1 MNNHEESKFEV
12 GRTYWTRSAGD
23 SNCVWHF
30 RVTKRTKCFVTG
42 EHSMDGVKR
51 FKVFNRDGVEYFQE
65 GSYSMAPCYAAN
77 RPVVG
82 PMQEG

>member
-1 MNNHEESKFEV
+1 
-12 GRTYWTRSAGD
+12 
-23 SNCVWHF
+23 
-30 RVTKRTKCFVTG
+30 
-42 EHSMDGVKR
+42 MDGVKR
-51 FKVFNRDGVEYFQE
+51 FKVYNRDGVEYFQE